1 MMNYIGILFN
11 CMRVVSLVH
20 STVVLARPLFPF
32 PPLTPTPLTPPNPL
46 LLGACDIP
54 GNEGRNAGANIAG
67 SDIPNIGIPV
77 ALVLH

>member
-32 PPLTPTPLTPPNPL
+32 PPPHPHPPNPL